1 MDKLERQ
8 IVWKNKPN
16 SLTCVYFKQKTC
28 STLAYLLCNIESKK
42 IHLTIYLYTKKRK
55 LFNLPFF
62 SFQSISSQ
70 YLTPTHLTDW
80 DKFLMVH
87 LSSHLFHYY
96 F

>member
-42 IHLTIYLYTKKRK
+42 IHLTIYLYTKKTEA
-55 LFNLPFF
+55 L
-62 SFQSISSQ
+62 
-70 YLTPTHLTDW
+70 
-80 DKFLMVH
+80 
-87 LSSHLFHYY
+87 
-96 F
+96 